1 MTTPE
6 PAYFT
11 GAATSSAGSVTVEAT
26 ETGLPT
32 AISIDRDELRRHPDE
47 VAREIMKLTT
57 RAADRAKL
65 ARRAE
70 LAEAGV
76 DAEIMARLG
85 LPTADEVARAELD
98 EDEDEMEYQPG
109 SWLRSGYE

>member
-1 MTTPE
+1 MTTPD
-6 PAYFT
+6 PTYFT
-11 GAATSSAGSVTVEAT
+11 GAATSRAGSITVEST

-47 VAREIMKLTT
+47 VAREIMKLTAQ
-57 RAADRAKL
+57 AANRAKL

-70 LAEAGV
+70 LAEAGA

-85 LPTADEVARAELD
+85 LPTVDEVAHAEFD
-98 EDEDEMEYQPG
+98 EEEMEYQPG